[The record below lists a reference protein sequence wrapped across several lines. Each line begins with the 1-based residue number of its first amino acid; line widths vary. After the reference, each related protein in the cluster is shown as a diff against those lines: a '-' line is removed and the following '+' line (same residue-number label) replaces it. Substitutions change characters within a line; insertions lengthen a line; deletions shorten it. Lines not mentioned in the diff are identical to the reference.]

1 METLDSRI
9 EEVAQE
15 IASWGIAWQENLL
28 QRLVDLNYRRGL
40 KTLSKK
46 IRKRLV
52 AEGKLDQSVEDIFA
66 ELANIRETV
75 ATDDYRQRL

>member
-15 IASWGIAWQENLL
+15 IASWGIARQENLL

-52 AEGKLDQSVEDIFA
+52 A
-66 ELANIRETV
+66 
-75 ATDDYRQRL
+75 